1 MLIEALIDQNKAY
14 GRKIISL
21 YETLDSVYKSNTP
34 QEASPGLGSPDF
46 NAKLHQKILDYEDL
60 VKKLTSENEGF
71 SSQIKQLS
79 QQIESL
85 KTQSYGNHSNNS
97 GKKSVTIV
105 TSSPSPL
112 TKSGGGGNSNASKE
126 VSQELEHLFSHAE
139 YKKAVELLGQI
150 DYKKPFNVAS
160 EKFNSWLIIA
170 NRMKDTSFNDVLNKL
185 KILLTFADRGEDDD
199 EPVTGLDDSLDHPT
213 STVAEKIYCLLDE
226 RIPKVILRNEYK
238 LETKKQQEKA
248 HEDTSMMPSNKGD
261 DEDSMLTKEQLQM
274 KVHYLNAKV
283 EQMERTAQDKSFN
296 STLKSPVGK
305 YQQSDDI
312 YQELQQEIDK
322 RLNLENQTR
331 EVVDAYEDL
340 KEKYD
345 GLLRDVSEYDAKCQE
360 LSEQLKDNG
369 DFIERLMQEN
379 VGLKE
384 QVEFSEKLEDMEK
397 IQELIQEKDL
407 KIKSLTDEIN
417 LIKDST
423 KSPQKTLY
431 SDIKKILND
440 TPSAQKETSDL
451 RNQISLEIALQA
463 QATALETIQQTF
475 ANLSLTEILAHFKLD
490 LPSRK
495 NSLDIND
502 GLDHPSSEAQ
512 RILKENNNL
521 LRQIS
526 RESEFIKNIITK
538 IQTHMLK
545 SENLQNP
552 PPEFTKRVVQAEEK
566 LFENLSSSIQIVSQ
580 LTSLLSGTSESNQ
593 ISSQMPQIH
602 QVLQNLH
609 MNLAT
614 TIQEYPDFSQEIGG
628 PQSPFKD
635 LKGKSQQLS
644 TSFKDKLV
652 QDQSDLK
659 TKLKSTLQNLE
670 SYQTSEIYQKLYQ
683 EIDRNVELQEMID
696 SRDAAIHRLN
706 LIFAEGIERS
716 VRSLEQL
723 AKLADSEEAQ
733 GLLAAVLGEISVIKK
748 KLKEI
753 VDTNKTGGL
762 KLDEALVK
770 AEGEYDLQRN
780 IWLDTIKDL
789 EDENERRIRQL
800 IREIEGEREAHE
812 HTRNKLMR
820 VQEDVM
826 SADKVTRM
834 TDEFRREIHGLNE
847 KLREKEFEVEKRER
861 EYENLRK
868 DMRTFEKERGG
879 ISNQVERLKEE
890 LNHIGLE
897 RSRLR
902 EDLACSGEEKQEIR
916 KNLEEII
923 REVDVLRRNTAQKN
937 GEIED
942 LVSEN
947 EKLRKDLHMFKND
960 FEDLENGFE
969 KARNENRHLLE
980 ETNEGLEKKQREI
993 DSLRR
998 KINDLERENE
1008 DLAQHRIASE
1018 AKLKE
1023 SVQHADHLKLNY
1035 FNDITAVKE
1044 ENRSLSSQKRQYN
1057 LDLEK
1062 KNQEIAKLN
1071 QMMDSL
1077 QEFSNKQL
1085 ETIREREEKIHVLS
1099 TQKREIEQFAREAER
1114 RVEEV
1119 TEKNK
1124 KYSESI
1130 NQNSSDVQILKA
1142 ELHELMDKHAAL
1154 QRDLLIS
1161 RQKNEELSHHNQE
1174 LTSSREVFSSG
1185 KSVLEDKVRKMNEIN
1200 QITKNELKNCRD
1212 LLEERNRELAHKDQE
1227 IKDLRELPRRDRD
1240 APANADLVSYY
1251 IFEN

>member
-1 MLIEALIDQNKAY
+1 M
-14 GRKIISL
+14 
-21 YETLDSVYKSNTP
+21 
-34 QEASPGLGSPDF
+34 
-46 NAKLHQKILDYEDL
+46 
-60 VKKLTSENEGF
+60 
-71 SSQIKQLS
+71 
-79 QQIESL
+79 
-85 KTQSYGNHSNNS
+85 
-97 GKKSVTIV
+97 
-105 TSSPSPL
+105 
-112 TKSGGGGNSNASKE
+112 
-126 VSQELEHLFSHAE
+126 
-139 YKKAVELLGQI
+139 
-150 DYKKPFNVAS
+150 
-160 EKFNSWLIIA
+160 
-170 NRMKDTSFNDVLNKL
+170 
-185 KILLTFADRGEDDD
+185 
-199 EPVTGLDDSLDHPT
+199 
-213 STVAEKIYCLLDE
+213 
-226 RIPKVILRNEYK
+226 
-238 LETKKQQEKA
+238 
-248 HEDTSMMPSNKGD
+248 
-261 DEDSMLTKEQLQM
+261 
-274 KVHYLNAKV
+274 
-283 EQMERTAQDKSFN
+283 
-296 STLKSPVGK
+296 
-305 YQQSDDI
+305 
-312 YQELQQEIDK
+312 
-322 RLNLENQTR
+322 
-331 EVVDAYEDL
+331 
-340 KEKYD
+340 
-345 GLLRDVSEYDAKCQE
+345 
-360 LSEQLKDNG
+360 LKD
-369 DFIERLMQEN
+369 
-379 VGLKE
+379 
-384 QVEFSEKLEDMEK
+384 SE
-397 IQELIQEKDL
+397 
-407 KIKSLTDEIN
+407 
-417 LIKDST
+417 

-440 TPSAQKETSDL
+440 TPSAQKETGDL
-451 RNQISLEIALQA
+451 RNQIALEIALQA
-463 QATALETIQQTF
+463 QATSLETIQQTF
-475 ANLSLTEILAHFKLD
+475 TNLQTPFTEILAHFKLN

-495 NSLDIND
+495 NSADIND
-502 GLDHPSSEAQ
+502 GLDNPSSEAQ
-512 RILKENNNL
+512 KILKENNVVL
-521 LRQIS
+521 KQVS
-526 RESEFIKNIITK
+526 RESEFIKSIISNIHTHTK
-538 IQTHMLK
+538 TTPTQQK
-545 SENLQNP
+545 SEENNP
-552 PPEFTKRVVQAEEK
+552 PAFTKRVVQAEEK
-566 LFENLSSSIQIVSQ
+566 LFENLSNSIQIVSQ

-593 ISSQMPQIH
+593 VSSQMPQIH

-609 MNLAT
+609 TNLAT

-683 EIDRNVELQEMID
+683 EIDRNVELQEIID
-696 SRDAAIHRLN
+696 SKDAAIHRLN

-716 VRSLEQL
+716 IRSLEQL

-733 GLLAAVLGEISVIKK
+733 GLLASVLGEISVIKK
-748 KLKEI
+748 KLKDI
-753 VDTNKTGGL
+753 VDTNKSGGL
-762 KLDEALVK
+762 KLDDAIIK

-834 TDEFRREIHGLNE
+834 ADEFRREIHGLNE
-847 KLREKEFEVEKRER
+847 KLREKDIELEQRER
-861 EYENLRK
+861 EYENLRNE
-868 DMRTFEKERGG
+868 MRAFDKERGG
-879 ISNQVERLKEE
+879 ILNQVERLKEE

-902 EDLACSGEEKQEIR
+902 EDLARTGDEKQEIR

-923 REVDVLRRNTAQKN
+923 REVEALRRNTAQKN

-942 LVSEN
+942 LVNEN

-980 ETNEGLEKKQREI
+980 QTNEGLEKKQREI
-993 DSLRR
+993 DLLRR
-998 KINDLERENE
+998 KINELERENE

-1023 SVQHADHLKLNY
+1023 STQHVDHLKLNY

-1044 ENRSLSSQKRQYN
+1044 ENRNLASQKRQYN

-1077 QEFSNKQL
+1077 QDFSNKQL

-1099 TQKREIEQFAREAER
+1099 AQKREIEQFAREAER
-1114 RVEEV
+1114 RVEEL

-1130 NQNSSDVQILKA
+1130 SQNSSDVQILKV

-1161 RQKNEELSHHNQE
+1161 RQKNEELVHQNQE
-1174 LTSSREVFSSG
+1174 LISSREVFSSG
-1185 KSVLEDKVRKMNEIN
+1185 KSVLEDKIRKMNEIN

-1212 LLEERNRELAHKDQE
+1212 LLEEKNHELAFKDQE
-1227 IKDLRELPRRDRD
+1227 IKFFQNFLPKKPYDFF
-1240 APANADLVSYY
+1240 LG
-1251 IFEN
+1251 ILENYQEEIEMLLQMLIS